1 MKKLIIVTLA
11 FVSIQLSAQERKA
24 MKADVS
30 AEEFAQLQTKK
41 MVLALDL
48 TEEQQKEISKIHL
61 ENAKVRKAE
70 METRKLRKNAEEKPT
85 KEEILK
91 MKNNRLD
98 AQIATK
104 QKLKSILSAEQYEK
118 WEKLQSEKRN
128 KAGKRKM
135 ISKKKRMHKGE
146 DKSSL
151 KKHQK

>member
-1 MKKLIIVTLA
+1 MKKLIIVALA

-30 AEEFAQLQTKK
+30 AEELAQLQTKK

-61 ENAKVRKAE
+61 ENAKVRKAK

-91 MKNNRLD
+91 RKNNRLD

>member
-1 MKKLIIVTLA
+1 MKKLIIVALA

-91 MKNNRLD
+91 RKNNRLD

>member
-91 MKNNRLD
+91 RKNNRLD